1 MLQAW
6 QVLHRHADDPL
17 RLNRIGL
24 FETSQRTKGGGLD
37 CELARARAMLEWTG
51 ADARLHPADFSGR
64 VSDFERQQ
72 YALTLGRQNPEQAN
86 TWLKRSESALS
97 LAMALAASDAD
108 AAQWH
113 AAALPTPRRTNLK
126 KANNLHAVVAAQHCL
141 AGQFGQARKH
151 LTHLLTNA
159 GGELATTNRP
169 LTMDEFYARKTS
181 IVPSEIQDHVLVS
194 VIICARDAE
203 SYIDNT
209 LLSVERQ
216 TYQNIEIVAVDDGST
231 DNTFQH
237 ILAAASINARINP
250 LRIDNCGTYAA
261 RNIAL
266 TRSRGSFITFLD
278 ADDVMLPRRIERQ
291 LGMVHAYRAMAC
303 TSRLLRLTA
312 LGQLVSP
319 RIYPLIR
326 HNPASMM
333 MRREVLDRLGPYE
346 EVRFGADDE
355 YEHRIRLHCGTGSV
369 VRDADVHT
377 IALHRD
383 DSLTQSPTTGLNSP
397 TGRQGRIR
405 YREDW
410 IRRHMEEGLSGRQ
423 LSQS

>member
-1 MLQAW
+1 M
-6 QVLHRHADDPL
+6 
-17 RLNRIGL
+17 
-24 FETSQRTKGGGLD
+24 
-37 CELARARAMLEWTG
+37 
-51 ADARLHPADFSGR
+51 
-64 VSDFERQQ
+64 
-72 YALTLGRQNPEQAN
+72 
-86 TWLKRSESALS
+86 
-97 LAMALAASDAD
+97 
-108 AAQWH
+108 
-113 AAALPTPRRTNLK
+113 
-126 KANNLHAVVAAQHCL
+126 
-141 AGQFGQARKH
+141 
-151 LTHLLTNA
+151 
-159 GGELATTNRP
+159 
-169 LTMDEFYARKTS
+169 
-181 IVPSEIQDHVLVS
+181 
-194 VIICARDAE
+194 CARDAE